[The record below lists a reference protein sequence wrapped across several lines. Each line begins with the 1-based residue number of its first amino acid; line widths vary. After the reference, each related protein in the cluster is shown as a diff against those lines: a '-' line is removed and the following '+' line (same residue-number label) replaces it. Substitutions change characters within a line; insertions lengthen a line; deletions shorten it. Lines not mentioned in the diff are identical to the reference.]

1 MPMCPNPAA
10 TAIGLWETTHTFLL
24 TLVNAIA
31 TLQEQ
36 PATELPKESEEYRVY
51 LDHSDGNVIQILI
64 DPRFSAPLLILLNFV
79 IVYIVL
85 ALAGYAV
92 GVFLP
97 RKVGQIILTGV
108 AAILLLPLLVEA
120 LRLRE
125 FCVLL
130 GKKGRMRTT
139 KISELIL

>member
-1 MPMCPNPAA
+1 MNLQSRELTFP
-10 TAIGLWETTHTFLL
+10 LFLL